1 MVVTLIRGVAYL
13 TFEPQSAERWLM
25 AGDSQTGHT
34 SVHLERGLRLHRKT
48 AYALLLIAETAEND
62 RSEVWQ

>member
-1 MVVTLIRGVAYL
+1 MVVTLGRGVAHL

-25 AGDSQTGHT
+25 AGDRQTGHT
-34 SVHLERGLRLHRKT
+34 SVHLERGLCLDRKT
-48 AYALLLIAETAEND
+48 ACAILLIADTAEND